1 MKNNNINKSIKQY
14 LDALNLFPGAIRT
27 WIDAWIRNLSRAEL
41 KTQLVPVR
49 VVKSIFLLALITLFF
64 TSCGERRTTEQQQS
78 PDMETMG
85 APDRTITGEREAT
98 ETIPGAGAE
107 RTVDVEAKDHVYF
120 PREISAR
127 PGERF
132 YVNLINGGNEGHNIH
147 FDLPEAPKTFGE
159 PVPTGQSRTLL
170 VNAPAQPGRYQV
182 FCPVDDH
189 RERGMIATLIVE

>member
-1 MKNNNINKSIKQY
+1 MKPDIINKIIQKY

-27 WIDAWIRNLSRAEL
+27 WIDAWIRNIYQADL
-41 KTQLVPVR
+41 KAKLVPVR
-49 VVKSIFLLALITLFF
+49 VVKSFFLVTTLALFF
-64 TSCGERRTTEQQQS
+64 TACGERRTTEQQQS

-85 APDRTITGEREAT
+85 APDRAITGERQEID
-98 ETIPGAGAE
+98 TIPGARAE
-107 RTVDVEAKDHVYF
+107 RTVDLEAKDHVYF

-127 PGERF
+127 PGEVF
-132 YVNLINGGNEGHNIH
+132 YVNLINGGNEGHNVYI
-147 FDLPEAPKTFGE
+147 DLPDAPKTFGE

-182 FCPVDDH
+182 YCPVEDH